1 MDNQI
6 LKEKVITFE
15 SENPDLEKL
24 YELGAMSYF
33 EREFPDIKRA
43 FKGAQKCAV
52 CMDEGTAHK
61 DINGEAKFCIGGSGI
76 LFTADNEESRLEK
89 VAKLMIEQGVT
100 NITSHGG
107 CGAAGIAYKRDFP
120 DADVHENLP
129 LKIEEY
135 AKKWSDKLADKIKEL
150 GHPAERTHIL
160 AEDMERPV
168 EFHNARVVYYD
179 AIGGFNPNIEIGL
192 PMGFVIERAYLPVEY
207 ANEELRIAVNIAFG
221 SHGFEKLFSTTFPFV
236 IIIFAKDEN
245 ELERIKNEVSAVL
258 NQNENFKQGK
268 IKIDGAVI

>member
-1 MDNQI
+1 MDNENI
-6 LKEKVITFE
+6 KEKELAFE
-15 SENPDLEKL
+15 SENTDLEKL
-24 YELGAMSYF
+24 YNLGAAFYF

-43 FKGAQKCAV
+43 FKSPQKCVV

-76 LFTADNEESRLEK
+76 LFTADNDEDRLEK
-89 VAKLMIEQGVT
+89 VAKLMIEQGVV

-120 DADVHENLP
+120 NANEHENLAS
-129 LKIEEY
+129 KIEEY
-135 AKKWSDKLADKIKEL
+135 AKMWSDKLADKIKEL

-179 AIGGFNPNIEIGL
+179 AVGGFNPNIEIGL

-221 SHGFEKLFSTTFPFV
+221 SHGFKELFSTIFPF
-236 IIIFAKDEN
+236 IIIVLAKDKN
-245 ELERIKNEVSAVL
+245 DLEKIKNEVSAVL
-258 NQNENFKQGK
+258 DQNEDFKQGK
-268 IKIDGAVI
+268 IKIDGAVV